1 MYFYSVKKQKRKVRL
16 LGLLTLLV
24 MPALGALLIHF
35 FSDFSFIDR
44 LRGPY
49 PWWKQVL
56 LGVPLGL
63 TSAWGAKYI
72 IDLPKMKATKH
83 QANTMIASLSLT
95 KFDMVF
101 LSFCAA
107 VGEELLF
114 RGAIQGLILPF
125 NPLLAILGSSI
136 LFVSIHGYLNPK
148 AGKVAWYGIY
158 LVVVVSIWGTLS
170 EEIGILVAIVA
181 HFIVDVFLF
190 FSVAKEAE
198 KTELPL
204 FYEQE
209 TE

>member
-1 MYFYSVKKQKRKVRL
+1 MKKQKRQVLL

-24 MPALGALLIHF
+24 MPAIGALLIYF
-35 FSDFSFIDR
+35 LSDVAITER
-44 LRGPY
+44 LTGPY

-56 LGVPLGL
+56 LGIPLGL

-72 IDLPKMKATKH
+72 IDLPKMSTTKH
-83 QANTMIASLSLT
+83 QADAMIAGLNLNKSE
-95 KFDMVF
+95 MVF
-101 LSFCAA
+101 LSLCAG

-125 NPLLAILGSSI
+125 SPLLVIMGSSI
-136 LFVSIHGYLNPK
+136 LFVAIHGYLNPK
-148 AGKVAWYGIY
+148 AGKIAWYGIY
-158 LVVVVSIWGTLS
+158 LVGIVAIWGVLS
-170 EEIGILVAIVA
+170 EEIGIFVAIVA
-181 HFIVDVFLF
+181 HFIVDVYLF

-209 TE
+209 AE